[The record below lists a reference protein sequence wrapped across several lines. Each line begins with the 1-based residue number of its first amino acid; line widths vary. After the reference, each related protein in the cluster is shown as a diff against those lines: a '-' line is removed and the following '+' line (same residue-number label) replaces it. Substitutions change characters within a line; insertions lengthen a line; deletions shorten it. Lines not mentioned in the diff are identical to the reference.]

1 MNESPEPLS
10 PSELAELPVFPLP
23 RCVFFPGSTLPLH
36 LFEPRYRALAE
47 HCSGAG
53 PRAMAIALLQPG
65 YEADYEGR
73 PPIHAIAGAGRIIA
87 HEKNA
92 DGTHDVILH
101 GTQRVQLHELDA
113 STSPFRLARATALT
127 TQDDNVPK
135 GDLLALFSCA
145 SRVAEVVRRRHPEFS
160 LGVTP
165 ADPPAYIAD
174 ILADRFVAEPA
185 RRQAILEAL
194 DPKLRIGLV
203 TEAIG
208 ELLLMLAEQELP
220 S

>member
-1 MNESPEPLS
+1 MTEVPEPLTTD
-10 PSELAELPVFPLP
+10 ELAELPVFPLP

-47 HCSGAG
+47 HCIQQG
-53 PRAMAIALLQPG
+53 PAAMAIALLEPG

-73 PPIHAIAGAGRIIA
+73 PPIHPIAGAGRIVA
-87 HEKNA
+87 HEQNP

-101 GTQRVQLHELDA
+101 GTQRVRLDELDV
-113 STSPFRLARATALT
+113 SKPFRLAKATPLATLDST
-127 TQDDNVPK
+127 VRKADV
-135 GDLLALFSCA
+135 LALFSCA
-145 SRVAEVVRRRHPEFS
+145 SRVAEVVRRRHPEFN

-165 ADPPAYIAD
+165 SDPASHVAD
-174 ILADRFVAEPA
+174 ILADRFVAEPEL
-185 RRQAILEAL
+185 RQAILETL
-194 DPKLRIGLV
+194 DPSARISLV

>member
-1 MNESPEPLS
+1 MNEPPEPLS
-10 PSELAELPVFPLP
+10 ASELAALPVFPLP
-23 RCVFFPGSTLPLH
+23 RAVFFPGSTLPLH

-47 HCSGAG
+47 HCISEG
-53 PRAMAIALLQPG
+53 PKAMAIALLEPG

-73 PPIHAIAGAGRIIA
+73 PPIHRIAGAGRIIA
-87 HEKNA
+87 HEQNP

-101 GTQRVQLHELDA
+101 GTQRVALDEVDV
-113 STSPFRLARATALT
+113 SKPFRLAKATALVSANT
-127 TQDDNVPK
+127 TVPK
-135 GDLLALFSCA
+135 GDVLALFSCA
-145 SRVAEVVRRRHPEFS
+145 SRVAEVVRRRHPEFN

-165 ADPPAYIAD
+165 GEPAAYVAD
-174 ILADRFVAEPA
+174 ILADRFVAEPD

-194 DPKLRIGLV
+194 DPAVRVALV
-203 TEAIG
+203 TESIG

>member
-1 MNESPEPLS
+1 MSEAPEPLS
-10 PSELAELPVFPLP
+10 ASELAKLPVFPLP

-47 HCSGAG
+47 HCIGEG

-87 HEKNA
+87 HEQNP
-92 DGTHDVILH
+92 DGTHDIVLH
-101 GTQRVQLHELDA
+101 GTQRVTLNELDA
-113 STSPFRLARATALT
+113 PSPFRLAEATELVT
-127 TQDDNVPK
+127 RDSGVPK

-145 SRVAEVVRRRHPEFS
+145 SRVAEVVRRRHPEFN

-165 ADPPAYIAD
+165 ADPPSYVAD
-174 ILADRFVAEPA
+174 ILADRFVAEPD

-194 DPKLRIGLV
+194 DANVRIGLV

>member
-1 MNESPEPLS
+1 MNEPAEPLT

-47 HCSGAG
+47 HCLTEG
-53 PRAMAIALLQPG
+53 PAAMAIALLQPG
-65 YEADYEGR
+65 YEDDYDGR

-87 HEKNA
+87 HETND
-92 DGTHDVILH
+92 DGTHDILLH
-101 GTQRVQLHELDA
+101 GTQRVRLDELPE
-113 STSPFRLARATALT
+113 SGPFRVARATALPT
-127 TQDDNVPK
+127 GDVSVPK

-165 ADPPAYIAD
+165 SDPAPYVAD
-174 ILADRFVAEPA
+174 ILADRFVADAA
-185 RRQAILEAL
+185 RRQCILEAL
-194 DPKLRIGLV
+194 DPSVRVSLV

-208 ELLLMLAEQELP
+208 ELLLMLAEHEQP